1 MNQHLQVRICR
12 FISFILYKHLFA
24 DDSIPLILRVEKIGG
39 GEALAERL
47 NSLQISSDVYN
58 YRRYFKKKLETPVYL
73 TSQLFRQWF
82 SSSLFMA
89 LKYDKGFL
97 TPSMQLVQ
105 AFTMASSS

>member
-47 NSLQISSDVYN
+47 ESLQISSDVYN

-73 TSQLFRQWF
+73 TKSF
-82 SSSLFMA
+82 SANRRNFSDS
-89 LKYDKGFL
+89 G
-97 TPSMQLVQ
+97 LVVHCLWHLNMTKV
-105 AFTMASSS
+105 F